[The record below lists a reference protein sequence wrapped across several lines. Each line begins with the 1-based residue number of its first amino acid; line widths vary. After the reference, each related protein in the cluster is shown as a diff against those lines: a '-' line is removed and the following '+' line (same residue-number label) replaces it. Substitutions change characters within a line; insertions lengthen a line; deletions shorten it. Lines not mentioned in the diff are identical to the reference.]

1 MTNSVG
7 KLLSLAKGLF
17 ETLARL
23 RNRLNRSMRARYS
36 ANWLAFIAAAICGL
50 MAVMM
55 LFVPHY
61 LGMGNDSL
69 ASAKMGYYKLDYID
83 DGMRSGETAA
93 NAYFTRVYE
102 LTHLDRGSEFSLE
115 YALVSLAKALDWLFT
130 RDQLFDIRFLA
141 LLYFVLYLPGVF
153 LVIKA
158 ALERVRQFS
167 EAAALAGLGVLI
179 FSDISYIAYF
189 NSLYADALFFIML
202 LYMAGCSLL
211 MHRDGKYQ
219 SLYMALLGLSCMG
232 FCLVA
237 RQGFLAGVV
246 VAFFLLMH
254 LRYMVRRHSKALNI
268 IVASL
273 VLMTSALS
281 LFQVSSEFDDTG
293 KYHAMTRGVLLQ
305 SADPVRTLEDMG
317 ISLSF
322 SVLANDSLYD
332 KYPVAQISHPL
343 IRQEFLNRY
352 STGDIM
358 MYYIRHPGALISM
371 WDLGVKAAVNLRRDY
386 CGNYEMAAGMP
397 PMGKSIFGSAWSIFK
412 MQSAPKTIGYLVVL
426 VVIVFIMT
434 GKKLLGKQPRRWGFT
449 YFMTCMSLLM
459 LGVADMTYVMIHSGD
474 AQLIQYN
481 AVLGTVMD
489 ILLYFVC
496 AELLHK
502 LNVLEDDNHGYQA

>member
-1 MTNSVG
+1 MLNRL
-7 KLLSLAKGLF
+7 KRLI
-17 ETLARL
+17 ETVPRI
-23 RNRLNRSMRARYS
+23 RNRLNHMMRAKYS
-36 ANWLAFIAAAICGL
+36 ANLLACIA
-50 MAVMM
+50 MAVCGVLAMVM
-55 LFVPHY
+55 LFMPNY

-69 ASAKMGYYKLDYID
+69 ANAKMGYYRLGYID
-83 DGMRSGETAA
+83 DELISGQVAS

-102 LTHLDRGSEFSLE
+102 LTNLDEGSEFSLE
-115 YALVSLAKALDWLFT
+115 HVIVNLAKALDWLFT

-141 LLYFVLYLPGVF
+141 FLYLLLYLPGVF
-153 LVIKA
+153 LIIKA

-167 EAAALAGLGVLI
+167 EAALLAGLGVLI

-211 MHRDGKYQ
+211 LHREGKRQ
-219 SLYMALLGLSCMG
+219 NLYMALLGLSGMG

-237 RQGFLAGVV
+237 KQGFLAGVII
-246 VAFFLLMH
+246 AFFLLMH
-254 LRYMVRRHSKALNI
+254 LQYMVRKRSKALNI
-268 IVASL
+268 IVTCL
-273 VLMTSALS
+273 VLAASILS

-305 SADPVRTLEDMG
+305 SADPARTLENMG
-317 ISLSF
+317 INISF

-332 KYPVAQISHPL
+332 DYPVTQLANPSIQ
-343 IRQEFLNRY
+343 QEFLNRY

-386 CGNYEMAAGMP
+386 CGNYERSTGMP

-426 VVIVFIMT
+426 AATVLITT
-434 GKKLLGKQPRRWGFT
+434 GKKMLGKHTQRWNFT
-449 YFMTCMSLLM
+449 YFMTCMCLLT
-459 LGVADMTYVMIHSGD
+459 LGVADMTYVVIHSGD
-474 AQLIQYN
+474 AQLVQYN

-502 LNVLEDDNHGYQA
+502 LNVLEDDDHGHHA

>member
-1 MTNSVG
+1 
-7 KLLSLAKGLF
+7 
-17 ETLARL
+17 
-23 RNRLNRSMRARYS
+23 MRARYS
-36 ANWLAFIAAAICGL
+36 VNRLALIATAICGVL
-50 MAVMM
+50 AVMM
-55 LFVPHY
+55 LLLPNY

-69 ASAKMGYYKLDYID
+69 ANAKMGYYKLGYID
-83 DGMRSGETAA
+83 DEIISGEVAS

-102 LTHLDRGSEFSLE
+102 LTNLDMGAEFSLE
-115 YALVSLAKALDWLFT
+115 AAIVSLAKALDWLLT

-141 LLYFVLYLPGVF
+141 LLYILTYLPGVF
-153 LVIKA
+153 LIIKA
-158 ALERVRQFS
+158 ALERVQQFS
-167 EAAALAGLGVLI
+167 EAAVLAGLGVLI
-179 FSDISYIAYF
+179 FADISYIAYF

-202 LYMAGCSLL
+202 LYMAGCSMLL
-211 MHRDGKYQ
+211 HRDGKYQ
-219 SLYMALLGLSCMG
+219 SLYTVLLGLACMG

-237 RQGFLAGVV
+237 GRGFLAGVII
-246 VAFFLLMH
+246 AFFLLMH
-254 LRYMVRRHSKALNI
+254 LRYVVKKHQKALNI
-268 IVASL
+268 IVTCL
-273 VLMTSALS
+273 VLTTSILS

-305 SADPVRTLEDMG
+305 SANPAETLEDMD
-317 ISLSF
+317 INISF

-332 KYPVAQISHPL
+332 EYPVTQIGNP
-343 IRQEFLNRY
+343 IIQQEFLNHYTTR
-352 STGDIM
+352 DILT
-358 MYYIRHPGALISM
+358 YYIRHPGALFSM

-386 CGNYEMAAGMP
+386 CGNYERSTGMP

-426 VVIVFIMT
+426 VVVIFITT
-434 GKKLLGKQPRRWGFT
+434 GKKLLGKHPQRWDFT
-449 YFMTCMSLLM
+449 YFMTCMSLLT

-502 LNVLEDDNHGYQA
+502 LNVLEDVDHGHQA